1 MTNAAESSATII
13 VRQAMADLAPFP
25 GRAGTAWRT
34 ALMAAIVA
42 AVAMMFELPEAAIS
56 CYLVAFLM
64 KPDESESCAGAI
76 AIVVLITVIV
86 ALLVP
91 LSQWT
96 VDSPGLRLLVMAAIS
111 FAFLFLGAASKL
123 GEIGGVIA
131 LIIAVVLSLLYKT
144 PGSDIATSG
153 LRYAWEMVVMPMA
166 MMVAFNLC
174 LGRST
179 VAQLRDTL
187 RQRLVAA
194 RQAVLDASADNELWE
209 LLREGNGKAATRA
222 KFVRLLHLASSTA
235 AEQIARDVWASYQLM
250 LAVSGL
256 SSRTPEAVRSA
267 FASQIS
273 AAITA
278 LDAGKAM
285 PPPPAPLP
293 DASRAEHLSRQ
304 ALAIMAGAERAEFIA
319 APKEPFFAPDAF
331 NNPEYQRYALK
342 TTAAAMLCY
351 VIYAGIN
358 WQGIH
363 TAMITCYVAS
373 LGTTAETIHKLQL
386 RILGCLI
393 GATMGWG
400 AILFLMPH
408 MDSIGH
414 LMVLLFAGTFIA
426 AWVSNGNER
435 ISYAGLQI
443 ALAFFLCVLH
453 GFGPSIDLETVR
465 DRIIGILVGNT
476 VVYLISTLILP
487 VGIEQS
493 VRANLS
499 KALAGLARLAAT
511 SPDARSGAVAEVA
524 DVEQLV
530 GRTRDALFLLPLE
543 PRALQG
549 SKTAQQSLRRICAE
563 IESLKREIYLS
574 PNDLSDLS
582 KHLACLTSDVLRP
595 AAGSQAARQQ
605 PLDTSDL
612 EVAGE
617 TKSEERIETYVRR
630 IDILIRAGERPLRLA
645 ARATIV
651 T

>member
-1 MTNAAESSATII
+1 MANTADALAVSK
-13 VRQAMADLAPFP
+13 VRQTMADLAPFP

-34 ALMAAIVA
+34 ALLAALVA
-42 AVAMMFELPEAAIS
+42 AAAMMFELPEAALS

-64 KPDESESCAGAI
+64 KPDASESCAGAI
-76 AIVVLITVIV
+76 AIVVLISVIV

-96 VDSPGLRLLVMAAIS
+96 VDSPGLRLLLMAAIS
-111 FAFLFLGAASKL
+111 FALLFLGGASKL

-131 LIIAVVLSLLYKT
+131 LIIAVVLSLLYKS

-153 LRYAWEMVVMPMA
+153 LRYAWEIIVMPMA
-166 MMVAFNLC
+166 MIVAFNLC

-187 RQRLVAA
+187 RQRLLAA
-194 RQAVLDASADNELWE
+194 RHTVLDAGADNELRN
-209 LLREGNGKAATRA
+209 LLREGNGKAEARV
-222 KFVRLLHLASSTA
+222 KFVTLLHLASSAA
-235 AEQIARDVWASYQLM
+235 AEQIAKDVWASYQLM

-256 SSRTPEAVRSA
+256 PSHTPEAVRSGL
-267 FASQIS
+267 ASQIG
-273 AAITA
+273 AAIAA
-278 LDAGKAM
+278 LDAGKTM
-285 PPPPAPLP
+285 PPPPALLP
-293 DASRAEHLSRQ
+293 DASCAERGIRQ
-304 ALAIMAGAERAEFIA
+304 ALAIMAGVERSEFFTG
-319 APKEPFFAPDAF
+319 PKEPFLAPDAF
-331 NNPEYQRYALK
+331 GNPEYQRLALK

-373 LGTTAETIHKLQL
+373 LGTTGETIHKLQL
-386 RILGCLI
+386 RILGCLV
-393 GATMGWG
+393 GAALGWG

-414 LMVLLFAGTFIA
+414 LMVLVFAGTFIG

-435 ISYAGLQI
+435 ISYAGMQI

-453 GFGPSIDLETVR
+453 GFGPSLDLETAR

-499 KALAGLARLAAT
+499 KALASLARQAAA
-511 SPDARSGAVAEVA
+511 SPAARSGAVSEVA
-524 DVEQLV
+524 DVELLV
-530 GRTRDALFLLPLE
+530 GRARDALLLVPLE
-543 PRALQG
+543 PQAQRG
-549 SKTAQQSLRRICAE
+549 SKTAQQSLWWLSTE
-563 IESLKREIYLS
+563 IESLNREIYLS

-582 KHLACLTSDVLRP
+582 KRLTCLSSDVLRP
-595 AAGSQAARQQ
+595 AVGTETASPQA
-605 PLDTSDL
+605 LDTC
-612 EVAGE
+612 ERAAAGE
-617 TKSEERIETYVRR
+617 VKSGQSIEACVRR
-630 IDILIRAGERPLRLA
+630 MDILVRADDGWAPDQKR
-645 ARATIV
+645 
-651 T
+651 

>member
-1 MTNAAESSATII
+1 MAKAAESSATII

-96 VDSPGLRLLVMAAIS
+96 VDSPGLRLLVMTAIS

-123 GEIGGVIA
+123 GEVGGVIA

-153 LRYAWEMVVMPMA
+153 LRYTWEMVVMPMA

-179 VAQLRDTL
+179 VAQLHDTL

-194 RQAVLDASADNELWE
+194 REAVDASADNELRK
-209 LLREGNGKAATRA
+209 LLREGNGKAVARA
-222 KFVRLLHLASSTA
+222 KFVRLFHLASSTA
-235 AEQIARDVWASYQLM
+235 ADQIARDVRASYQLM

-256 SSRTPEAVRSA
+256 PSRTPEAMRSA
-267 FASQIS
+267 LASHIS

-278 LDAGKAM
+278 LDAGKAL
-285 PPPPAPLP
+285 PPPPVLLP
-293 DASRAEHLSRQ
+293 NASRAEHGIRQ
-304 ALAIMAGAERAEFIA
+304 ALAIMAGAERAKFIA
-319 APKEPFFAPDAF
+319 GPNEPFFAPDAF
-331 NNPEYQRYALK
+331 SNPEYQRYALK

-373 LGTTAETIHKLQL
+373 LGTTGETIHKLQL

-393 GATMGWG
+393 GAAMGWG

-414 LMVLLFAGTFIA
+414 LMVLVFAGTFIA

-493 VRANLS
+493 VRTNLS
-499 KALAGLARLAAT
+499 KALAGLARLAAA
-511 SPDARSGAVAEVA
+511 SPDVRSGAVAEVA
-524 DVEQLV
+524 NVEQLV

-543 PRALQG
+543 PGALRG
-549 SKTAQQSLRRICAE
+549 SKTTQQSLRRISAE
-563 IESLKREIYLS
+563 IESLNREIYLS

-605 PLDTSDL
+605 PLDTSEL
-612 EVAGE
+612 EAAEE
-617 TKSEERIETYVRR
+617 TISGQHIETCVQRMEISVTADNGCAPRR
-630 IDILIRAGERPLRLA
+630 SCSRH
-645 ARATIV
+645 
-651 T
+651 

>member
-1 MTNAAESSATII
+1 MTNAAESSAAIM

-34 ALMAAIVA
+34 ALMAALVA
-42 AVAMMFELPEAAIS
+42 AAAMMFELPEAAIS

-144 PGSDIATSG
+144 PGSDIATNG

-179 VAQLRDTL
+179 VAQLHDTL

-194 RQAVLDASADNELWE
+194 REAVDTSADNELRK
-209 LLREGNGKAATRA
+209 LLREGNGKAVARA
-222 KFVRLLHLASSTA
+222 KFVRLFHLASSTA
-235 AEQIARDVWASYQLM
+235 ADQIARDVWASYQLM
-250 LAVSGL
+250 LGVSGL
-256 SSRTPEAVRSA
+256 PSRTSEAMRSA
-267 FASQIS
+267 LASQIS

-278 LDAGKAM
+278 LDAGKAL
-285 PPPPAPLP
+285 PPPPNLP
-293 DASRAEHLSRQ
+293 ADASRAEHLSWQ
-304 ALAIMAGAERAEFIA
+304 ALAIMAGAERAELIA
-319 APKEPFFAPDAF
+319 GPKEPFLAPDAF
-331 NNPEYQRYALK
+331 SNPEYQRYALK

-351 VIYAGIN
+351 VIYAGID

-373 LGTTAETIHKLQL
+373 LGTTGETIHKLQL

-393 GATMGWG
+393 GAAMGWG

-414 LMVLLFAGTFIA
+414 LMVLVFAGTFIA

-443 ALAFFLCVLH
+443 ALAFFLCVFH
-453 GFGPSIDLETVR
+453 GFGPSVDLETVR

-499 KALAGLARLAAT
+499 KALAGLARLAAA
-511 SPDARSGAVAEVA
+511 SPDVRSGAVAEVA
-524 DVEQLV
+524 NVEQLV

-543 PRALQG
+543 PRALRG
-549 SKTAQQSLRRICAE
+549 SETAQQSLRGISAE
-563 IESLKREIYLS
+563 IESLNREIYLS

-582 KHLACLTSDVLRP
+582 KRLACLTSDVLRP
-595 AAGSQAARQQ
+595 AAGTQTARQQ
-605 PLDTSDL
+605 PLDTSEL
-612 EVAGE
+612 EAAGE
-617 TKSEERIETYVRR
+617 TKSGQRIEACVRR
-630 IDILIRAGERPLRLA
+630 IDILITADDGWAPRS
-645 ARATIV
+645 V
-651 T
+651 TMKPS